1 MTKRNLYIIGL
12 YGCSIALFGFAM
24 ASFLSTGNSSRLF
37 DGLVPL
43 DQPLTARGIRSS
55 FLAVWSEPHEVI
67 IAFPRNSGIAE
78 VDAFVEH
85 ATALAGAYKGRPVF
99 DMTWRVYQ
107 KGMLVGAGSGA
118 NGASGV
124 SFGQHTRRFIF
135 ESFPVTGG
143 RTYEVVVELGPQFAP
158 LLRASPSVEVD
169 VATTAASVGLAFSES
184 LARPMAWVLCGLGVI
199 FLFIALWYHQFRCR
213 SKSTDTQTIGD
224 VPPAN

>member
-1 MTKRNLYIIGL
+1 
-12 YGCSIALFGFAM
+12 M
-24 ASFLSTGNSSRLF
+24 ASFLSIGNSRRLF

-67 IAFPRNSGIAE
+67 IAFPRNSGIEE

-85 ATALAGAYKGRPVF
+85 ATALVGVHQGRPAF

-107 KGMLVGAGSGA
+107 KGMLVGAGSGS
-118 NGASGV
+118 NGTSGV
-124 SFGQHTRRFIF
+124 SFDQHTRRFIF
-135 ESFPVTGG
+135 GSFPVTRG

-169 VATTAASVGLAFSES
+169 VATAAVGVGLAFSES
-184 LARPMAWVLCGLGVI
+184 LAKSMAWVLCGLGVI
-199 FLFIALWYHQFRCR
+199 VLFIALRYHHPGRIR
-213 SKSTDTQTIGD
+213 GWGRTRIKD
-224 VPPAN
+224 